1 MQEYVLLDSG
11 PLGHACQRRGMA
23 LADQCR
29 LWIDGLMAR
38 GVEVV
43 VPEIADYEI
52 RRELT
57 RTNAL
62 GSLRRLDDLVATG
75 GLSYLPVTTAAWRQ
89 AASLWADA
97 RQRGVPTASAQALDA
112 DVILAACATM
122 ISQPGDQVIV
132 ATVNVGHL
140 ARYCEARLWTTIA

>member
-1 MQEYVLLDSG
+1 MREYVLLDSSL
-11 PLGHACQRRGMA
+11 LGHACQRRGMV

-43 VPEIADYEI
+43 VPEIADFEV

-62 GSLRRLDDLVATG
+62 GGMPSPSSAAHHFPPLSL
-75 GLSYLPVTTAAWRQ
+75 
-89 AASLWADA
+89 
-97 RQRGVPTASAQALDA
+97 
-112 DVILAACATM
+112 
-122 ISQPGDQVIV
+122 PGRMCK
-132 ATVNVGHL
+132 L
-140 ARYCEARLWTTIA
+140 